1 MKLTH
6 HSYIV
11 VSSTPDA
18 LVPTLTAEFKN
29 TMPEYSVVPFLIPRV
44 TIDDVRMLSEYTY
57 GSAPQI
63 VLISTDDILHEAQQ
77 ALLKTLE
84 EPGAQTKIV
93 FIMPHVAHLLPTIMS
108 RVEVVHYEGE
118 NLENI
123 YKTEMKKFSTS
134 DVPTRLKWVEKFIKD
149 NEDHDTTRSILK
161 RHIDALTEIV
171 LNKKGIQSIVLEDLQ
186 YASTNILTRG
196 SSIKMLLEHI
206 AITLPIL

>member
-11 VSSTPDA
+11 VSATPDA
-18 LVPTLTAEFKN
+18 LVPVLTAEFK
-29 TMPEYSVVPFLIPRV
+29 TSMPEYNVVPFLIPRV

-63 VLISTDDILHEAQQ
+63 VLVSTDDILHEAQQ

-118 NLENI
+118 NSENI
-123 YKTEMKKFSTS
+123 YKTDMQKFISS

-149 NEDHDTTRSILK
+149 HEDHETTRSILK
-161 RHIDALTEIV
+161 RYIDALTEII
-171 LNKKGIQSIVLEDLQ
+171 LNKKDISSIVLEDLQ
-186 YASTNILTRG
+186 YASANILTRG

>member
-1 MKLTH
+1 MQLTH

-11 VSSTPDA
+11 VSDTPDA
-18 LVPTLTAEFKN
+18 LVPVLTAEFKIS
-29 TMPEYSVVPFLIPRV
+29 MPEYNVVPFLIPRV

-63 VLISTDDILHEAQQ
+63 VLVSTGDILHEAQQ

-108 RVEVVHYEGE
+108 RVELVHYEGE
-118 NLENI
+118 DSDSI
-123 YKTEMKKFSTS
+123 YKIEMQKFLAS

-149 NEDHDTTRSILK
+149 HEDHDTTRSILK
-161 RHIDALTEIV
+161 RYIDALTEIV
-171 LNKKGIQSIVLEDLQ
+171 LNKKGVPSTILADLQ
-186 YASTNILTRG
+186 YASANILTRG

>member
-11 VSSTPDA
+11 VSATPDA
-18 LVPTLTAEFKN
+18 LAHVLTAEFK
-29 TMPEYSVVPFLIPRV
+29 TSMPEYNVVPFLIPRV

-63 VLISTDDILHEAQQ
+63 VLVSTDDILHEAQQ

-93 FIMPHVAHLLPTIMS
+93 FIMPHVTHLLPTILS

-118 NLENI
+118 NSENI
-123 YKTEMKKFSTS
+123 YKKEMQKFLTS
-134 DVPTRLKWVEKFIKD
+134 DIPTRLKWVEKFIKD

-161 RHIDALTEIV
+161 RYIDALTEIV
-171 LNKKGIQSIVLEDLQ
+171 LNKNGIQSTVLEDLQ
-186 YASTNILTRG
+186 YASANVLTRG

-206 AITLPIL
+206 AITLL

>member
-11 VSSTPDA
+11 VSATPDA
-18 LVPTLTAEFKN
+18 LVPVLTAEFKIS
-29 TMPEYSVVPFLIPRV
+29 MPEYNVVPFLIPRV

-63 VLISTDDILHEAQQ
+63 VLVSTDDILHEAQQ

-108 RVEVVHYEGE
+108 RVEVVHYEGMDS
-118 NLENI
+118 ENI
-123 YKTEMKKFSTS
+123 YKKDMQKFLSN

-149 NEDHDTTRSILK
+149 HEDHETTRSILK
-161 RHIDALTEIV
+161 RYIDAITEII
-171 LNKKGIQSIVLEDLQ
+171 LNKKGVPSRILEDLQ
-186 YASTNILTRG
+186 YASANILTRG

-206 AITLPIL
+206 AITLPVL

>member
-118 NLENI
+118 NPENI
-123 YKTEMKKFSTS
+123 YKTEMQKFLAS

-161 RHIDALTEIV
+161 RHFDALTEIV

-206 AITLPIL
+206 AITIPMI

>member
-18 LVPTLTAEFKN
+18 LVPTLTSEFKN
-29 TMPEYSVVPFLIPRV
+29 AMPEYNVVPFLIPRV

-118 NLENI
+118 NPENI
-123 YKTEMKKFSTS
+123 YKTEMQKFLAS

-161 RHIDALTEIV
+161 RHFDALTEIV

>member
-11 VSSTPDA
+11 VSATPDA
-18 LVPTLTAEFKN
+18 LVPVLTAEFKVS
-29 TMPEYSVVPFLIPRV
+29 MPEYNVVPFLIPRV

-63 VLISTDDILHEAQQ
+63 MLVSTDDILHEAQQ

-93 FIMPHVAHLLPTIMS
+93 FIMPHVAHLIPTILS
-108 RVEVVHYEGE
+108 RVELVHYEGE
-118 NLENI
+118 NSDSV
-123 YKTEMKKFSTS
+123 YKTEMQKFLAS

-161 RHIDALTEIV
+161 RYIDALTEII
-171 LNKKGIQSIVLEDLQ
+171 LNKKEISSTVLEDLQ

-196 SSIKMLLEHI
+196 SSIKILLEHV